1 MVKQE
6 SIHPRVYYSR
16 EESRVKNTM
25 KRKNPDVTKRKIAAM
40 EAHLEKHP
48 KDTSTR
54 NHINKLQST

>member
-40 EAHLEKHP
+40 EAHLENHP
-48 KDTSTR
+48 NDHVTKL
-54 NHINKLQST
+54 HVKKLQST